1 MKRKSLKKISE
12 VSLSGLTSLKKR
24 VEFLK
29 NLLEVNEA
37 DGFFINNL
45 QNVFYLTGF
54 TGSSGYVLITRN
66 KNYFLTDFRYMLQSK
81 KEVSNLFKIVI
92 IKKFD
97 EIFDLLKEGK
107 TLLCEK
113 ESLTLDL
120 YEELKKKKLKIK
132 PISSPVLDLRVYK
145 NEEEI
150 EKIRKAQKFSEK
162 VLKKALS
169 ILKPDKTKEIE
180 LALEIEYEM
189 KRNGFQVAFP
199 TIVASGKHSALPHA
213 KPRNVTIKN
222 NSILL
227 IDMGSVY
234 KGYHSDMTRTFWVG
248 NNPPDWF
255 KEIYEITLNALSMV
269 EEKIKIGMH
278 VRDVDNIARSYI
290 TERGYGEKFGHGLGH
305 GVGIEIHEK
314 PSLSPRGKEI
324 IDKGMVFTIEPGIY
338 LENKG
343 GVRIEDLACINK
355 KGELEILT
363 GFEKRLKK
371 I

>member
-1 MKRKSLKKISE
+1 M
-12 VSLSGLTSLKKR
+12 SGLTSLKNR

-29 NLLEVNEA
+29 SLLEVKGA

-45 QNVFYLTGF
+45 LNVFYLTGF
-54 TGSSGYVLITRN
+54 TGSSGYVLIRKD
-66 KNYFLTDFRYMLQSK
+66 KNYFFTDFRYMLQSK
-81 KEVSNLFKIVI
+81 KEVSDLFKIVI
-92 IKKFD
+92 INKFE
-97 EIFDLLKEGK
+97 EIFDYLKGEK
-107 TLLCEK
+107 RVLCEK

-132 PISSPVLDLRVYK
+132 PIRSPVLDLRVFK

-169 ILKPDKTKEIE
+169 LLKPDKTKEIE

-189 KRNGFQVAFP
+189 RKNGFQVAFP

-255 KEIYEITLNALSMV
+255 KEIYEITLNALFMV
-269 EEKIKIGMH
+269 EQNIKTGMN
-278 VRDVDNIARSYI
+278 VKDADNIARSYI

-343 GVRIEDLACINK
+343 GVRIEDLVFINK

-363 GFEKRLKK
+363 CFTKRLKK